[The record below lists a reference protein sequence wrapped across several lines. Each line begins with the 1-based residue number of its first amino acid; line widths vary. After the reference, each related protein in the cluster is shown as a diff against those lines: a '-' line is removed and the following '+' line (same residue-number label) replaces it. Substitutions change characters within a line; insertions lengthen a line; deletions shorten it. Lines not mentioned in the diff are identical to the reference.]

1 MDYSYRMG
9 RGMSEHDT
17 EETSKRLTPMQ
28 RQFVSEYLID
38 LNAVAAARRAGY
50 TGEYINRTAWEL
62 VRRPHVAKAIEEQ
75 LAAREHRTRIT
86 ADRVLAEYAKI
97 AFADLGEIFDDN
109 GELLT
114 IKAMPPDIRAAI
126 ASFEIETS
134 DRGEG
139 AVLNIAKIKM
149 LDKLGALGQVGR
161 HLGLFNDKLELSG
174 KVDVANSILAAR
186 QRLRKARPEPAP
198 SDEPYDE
205 GDDE

>member
-1 MDYSYRMG
+1 
-9 RGMSEHDT
+9 MSEYDDD
-17 EETSKRLTPMQ
+17 ETPAEGAPRKFKRLTGKQ
-28 RQFVSEYLID
+28 RQFVAEYLVD
-38 LNAVAAARRAGY
+38 LDATAAARRAGF
-50 TGEYINRTAWEL
+50 TGEYIARAAWEL
-62 VRRPHVAKAIEEQ
+62 VRKPHVAAAIEEQ
-75 LAAREHRTRIT
+75 LAAREQRTRIT

-114 IKAMPPDIRAAI
+114 IKAMPADIRAAI
-126 ASFEIETS
+126 SSFEIETA

-161 HLGLFNDKLELSG
+161 HLGLFNDKLEISG

-186 QRLRKARPEPAP
+186 QRLRKARPEPAI
-198 SDEPYDE
+198 SDE